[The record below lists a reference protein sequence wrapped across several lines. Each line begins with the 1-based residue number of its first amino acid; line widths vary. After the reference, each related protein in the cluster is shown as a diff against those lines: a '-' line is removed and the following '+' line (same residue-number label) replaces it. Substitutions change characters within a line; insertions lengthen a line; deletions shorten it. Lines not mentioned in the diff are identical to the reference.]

1 MELNALDDLY
11 RDVILDHCRNPR
23 KQHNI
28 EHPDIVADAVNPF
41 CGDEI
46 HIRMNLDSD
55 GRVNDIGFEGEGCS
69 INQSAGSMLAEVIES
84 NSLEEME
91 ALSELFRRLMKG
103 ETLSEDEQQQ
113 LGDLTALQGVLKFP
127 IRIKCALLSMSAI
140 EQGIENYRNGR

>member
-28 EHPDIVADAVNPF
+28 ENPDIVADAVNPF

-91 ALSELFRRLMKG
+91 ALSDLFRRLMKG

-140 EQGIENYRNGR
+140 EQGIEDYRNGR